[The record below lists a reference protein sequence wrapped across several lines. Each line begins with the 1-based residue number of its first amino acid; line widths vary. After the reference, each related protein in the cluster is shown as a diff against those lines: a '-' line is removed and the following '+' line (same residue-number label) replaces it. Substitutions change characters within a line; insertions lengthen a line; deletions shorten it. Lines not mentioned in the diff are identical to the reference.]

1 MEQRFTDPNAMT
13 QAGLNLIQQ
22 ALSIYNK
29 DLELA
34 LCNQRHGEMF
44 NLPKS
49 LTTPGAKFEDTIRYL
64 VESGEYGDVENAE
77 AFIQEKVDIA
87 KAFKPHYVERIR
99 ANGQV
104 ISIEGAPLPQG
115 GWVTVYTDITQ
126 TKKQENLLRLR
137 SEELSD
143 QLLSYSEELAAK
155 NRQLESSIAALEEA
169 KRELTEIESRTRL
182 TSEMIPAHVAHVDRQ
197 GRYRYSNRRLSM
209 VLPDRP
215 NDIIGRHISEVL
227 GAPTYNQIL
236 PKLREAFLGTPSVL
250 EFTDD
255 LSARRIRVAFTPD
268 VKETGIEGAYI
279 LSMDITEETQ
289 ARNALQQVAKRE
301 LAAQLTSGLAH
312 DFSNLLTIILGAQSR
327 LTGRVHDA
335 ESLALIEATKTAATR
350 GGSLLNTI
358 GDMTGTRNLNP
369 TPTHI
374 EALLEKL
381 LPLAEAA
388 LPKSIIL
395 KIHNTVP
402 DEAYFLDSGI
412 LQDALLN
419 LILNAKDAC
428 GAGGRIKLS
437 IRPVADIWLDF
448 IVTDSGSGFSA
459 KALKHALDPF
469 YTTKGLDGNG
479 LGLTM
484 VYDAAKLAG
493 GDLRL
498 SNSFSG
504 ARAQLRLPLRK
515 VPAMPHKAMV
525 LIVED
530 DPSLRKDMRVMLTDL
545 GHLVIEASSVSEAL
559 DLCQNLPDIA
569 LILCDLNLEGDENGT
584 ALAKARPHPSA
595 ELIFMTSLPIA
606 DPLHQDAL
614 TLAPVLSKPF
624 SQRTLETILSGGPP
638 L

>member
-1 MEQRFTDPNAMT
+1 MEHRFTDPNAMT

-22 ALSIYNK
+22 ALSIYDK

-49 LTTPGAKFEDTIRYL
+49 LTRPGAKFEDTIRYL

-87 KAFKPHYVERIR
+87 KAFEPHYVERIR

-155 NRQLESSIAALEEA
+155 NRQLEASIAALEEA

-197 GRYRYSNRRLSM
+197 GRYQYSNRRLSM
-209 VLPDRP
+209 VLPERP

-227 GAPTYNQIL
+227 GAPTYNQIS
-236 PKLREAFLGTPSVL
+236 PTLREAFLGTPSVL

-312 DFSNLLTIILGAQSR
+312 DFANLLTIILGAQSR
-327 LTGRVHDA
+327 LTDRVQDA

-374 EALLEKL
+374 KALLEKL

-388 LPKSIIL
+388 LPKNIIL

-402 DEAYFLDSGI
+402 DEAYFLDSGM

-469 YTTKGLDGNG
+469 YTTKGTDGNG

-484 VYDAAKLAG
+484 VYDTAKLAG
-493 GDLRL
+493 GD
-498 SNSFSG
+498 
-504 ARAQLRLPLRK
+504 
-515 VPAMPHKAMV
+515 
-525 LIVED
+525 
-530 DPSLRKDMRVMLTDL
+530 
-545 GHLVIEASSVSEAL
+545 
-559 DLCQNLPDIA
+559 
-569 LILCDLNLEGDENGT
+569 
-584 ALAKARPHPSA
+584 
-595 ELIFMTSLPIA
+595 
-606 DPLHQDAL
+606 
-614 TLAPVLSKPF
+614 
-624 SQRTLETILSGGPP
+624 
-638 L
+638 

>member
-1 MEQRFTDPNAMT
+1 M
-13 QAGLNLIQQ
+13 
-22 ALSIYNK
+22 
-29 DLELA
+29 
-34 LCNQRHGEMF
+34 
-44 NLPKS
+44 
-49 LTTPGAKFEDTIRYL
+49 
-64 VESGEYGDVENAE
+64 
-77 AFIQEKVDIA
+77 
-87 KAFKPHYVERIR
+87 
-99 ANGQV
+99 
-104 ISIEGAPLPQG
+104 
-115 GWVTVYTDITQ
+115 
-126 TKKQENLLRLR
+126 
-137 SEELSD
+137 
-143 QLLSYSEELAAK
+143 
-155 NRQLESSIAALEEA
+155 
-169 KRELTEIESRTRL
+169 
-182 TSEMIPAHVAHVDRQ
+182 TSEMIPANVAHVDRQ

-215 NDIIGRHISEVL
+215 NDIIGRPISEVL
-227 GAPTYNQIL
+227 GAPTYNQIS

-312 DFSNLLTIILGAQSR
+312 DFANLLTIILGAQSR
-327 LTGRVHDA
+327 LTSRVHDA

-402 DEAYFLDSGI
+402 DEAYFLDSGM

-624 SQRTLETILSGGPP
+624 SQRTLETILSGGPS

>member
-87 KAFKPHYVERIR
+87 KAFEPHYVERIR

-215 NDIIGRHISEVL
+215 NDIIGRPISEVL
-227 GAPTYNQIL
+227 GAPTYNQIS

-312 DFSNLLTIILGAQSR
+312 DFANLLTIILGAQSR
-327 LTGRVHDA
+327 LTSRVHDA

-369 TPTHI
+369 KPTHI

-402 DEAYFLDSGI
+402 DEAYFLDSGM

-624 SQRTLETILSGGPP
+624 SQRTLETILSGGPS

>member
-1 MEQRFTDPNAMT
+1 MEHRFTDPNAMT

-22 ALSIYNK
+22 ALSIYDK

-49 LTTPGAKFEDTIRYL
+49 LTRPGAKFEDTIRYL

-87 KAFKPHYVERIR
+87 KAFEPHYVERIR

-155 NRQLESSIAALEEA
+155 NRQLEASIAALEEA

-197 GRYRYSNRRLSM
+197 GRYQYSNRRLSM
-209 VLPDRP
+209 VLPERP

-227 GAPTYNQIL
+227 GAPTYNQIS

-268 VKETGIEGAYI
+268 VKETGIEGAHI

-312 DFSNLLTIILGAQSR
+312 DFANLLTIILGAQSR
-327 LTGRVHDA
+327 LTGRVQDA

-374 EALLEKL
+374 KALLEKL

-402 DEAYFLDSGI
+402 DEAYFLDAGM

-469 YTTKGLDGNG
+469 YTTKGTDGNG

-484 VYDAAKLAG
+484 VYDTAKLAG

-545 GHLVIEASSVSEAL
+545 GHLVIEANSVCEAL

-569 LILCDLNLEGDENGT
+569 LILCDLNLEGEENGT
-584 ALAKARPHPSA
+584 ALAKAHPHPSA

-606 DPLHQDAL
+606 DPLHQQAL

-624 SQRTLETILSGGPP
+624 SQRTLETILSGGTP
-638 L
+638 

>member
-13 QAGLNLIQQ
+13 RAGLNLIQQ

-87 KAFKPHYVERIR
+87 KAFEPHYVERIR

-215 NDIIGRHISEVL
+215 NDIIGRPISEVL
-227 GAPTYNQIL
+227 GAPTYNQIS

-312 DFSNLLTIILGAQSR
+312 DFANLLTIILGAQSR
-327 LTGRVHDA
+327 LTSRVHDA

-402 DEAYFLDSGI
+402 DEAYFLDSGM

-559 DLCQNLPDIA
+559 DLCQSLPDIA

-624 SQRTLETILSGGPP
+624 SQRTLETILSGGPS

>member
-1 MEQRFTDPNAMT
+1 MEHRFTDPNAMT

-22 ALSIYNK
+22 ALSIYDK

-49 LTTPGAKFEDTIRYL
+49 LTRPGAKFEDTIRYL

-87 KAFKPHYVERIR
+87 KAFEPHYVERIR

-155 NRQLESSIAALEEA
+155 NRQLEASIAALEEA

-197 GRYRYSNRRLSM
+197 GRYQYSNRRLSM
-209 VLPDRP
+209 VLPERP

-227 GAPTYNQIL
+227 GAPTYNQIS

-312 DFSNLLTIILGAQSR
+312 DFANLLTIILGAQSR
-327 LTGRVHDA
+327 LTDRVQDA

-395 KIHNTVP
+395 KIHNSVP
-402 DEAYFLDSGI
+402 DEAYFLDSGM

-469 YTTKGLDGNG
+469 YTTKGTDGNG

-484 VYDAAKLAG
+484 VYDTAKLAG

-545 GHLVIEASSVSEAL
+545 GHLVIEASSVCEAL

-569 LILCDLNLEGDENGT
+569 LILCDLNLEGEENGT
-584 ALAKARPHPSA
+584 ALAKAHPHPSA

-624 SQRTLETILSGGPP
+624 SQRTLETILSGGTP
-638 L
+638 